1 MGERGEELF
10 FRHGANL
17 ICCCWFAFLPIFS
30 ALLIARKKS
39 GKDEKRQAYTA
50 DPVRINI
57 LFWVEGGGLFWLRS
71 LDGNFRILIVL
82 YVLDV
87 HVLGY
92 VDSLEK
98 QECLST
104 WSSFL
109 RRSTEIHLYDQ
120 LKHYFKL

>member
-30 ALLIARKKS
+30 ALLIARKKT

-50 DPVRINI
+50 GPVRSRPVGVLDKYLI
-57 LFWVEGGGLFWLRS
+57 LGRGWGIVLVAFPHGY
-71 LDGNFRILIVL
+71 FRILIVL

-87 HVLGY
+87 HVLCY
-92 VDSLEK
+92 DDSLEK
-98 QECLST
+98 QECLLT
-104 WSSFL
+104 WSSFCKTVYGN
-109 RRSTEIHLYDQ
+109 SFI
-120 LKHYFKL
+120 